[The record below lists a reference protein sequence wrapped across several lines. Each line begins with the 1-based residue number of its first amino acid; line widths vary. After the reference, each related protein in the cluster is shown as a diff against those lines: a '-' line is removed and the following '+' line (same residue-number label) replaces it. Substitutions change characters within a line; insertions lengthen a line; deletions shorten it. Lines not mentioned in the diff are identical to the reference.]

1 MHARFAV
8 GVVLLLIG
16 ASMSLAVPARGQA
29 RDGAPLEIA
38 NFTIEPPVA
47 SPGGPARIRFEFRH
61 AQGGL
66 KSATLVARP
75 ATGPW
80 RTSVFEAL
88 VTRAISALGTVSEGV
103 VEVEGQHQGGYS
115 PAQRGTTTSYEL
127 RVTDR
132 AGRQSN
138 ALGVSLEVRF

>member
-1 MHARFAV
+1 MRGWPV
-8 GVVLLLIG
+8 IGVALVLIG
-16 ASMSLAVPARGQA
+16 VSMPMAGSARGQA
-29 RDGAPLEIA
+29 REGAPLEIA

-47 SPGGPARIRFEFRH
+47 SPGGPARIRFEFRN

-75 ATGPW
+75 ASGTW

-88 VTRAISALGTVSEGV
+88 VTRAIGALGTVSEGV

-115 PAQRGTTTSYEL
+115 PAQRGTTNSYEL

-132 AGRQSN
+132 
-138 ALGVSLEVRF
+138 